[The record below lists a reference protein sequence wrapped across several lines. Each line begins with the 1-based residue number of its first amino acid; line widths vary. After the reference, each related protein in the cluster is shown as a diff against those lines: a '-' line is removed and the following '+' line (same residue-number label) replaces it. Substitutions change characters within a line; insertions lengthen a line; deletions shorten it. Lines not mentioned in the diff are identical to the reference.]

1 MPQDPLPIVDAHAH
15 FWDLDAHD
23 YPWLRDPEPIP
34 FRYGDYSK
42 IRRNYLPQD
51 YRRDSRDFNVVGLV
65 HIEAEHDP
73 RDPLG
78 ETRWLSE
85 LAIRTGLPAACV
97 CQAWLDRGDVAEVLA
112 AQAEFPL
119 VRGIRHKP
127 AAADPRDARR
137 GAPGS
142 MDDAAWRRGY
152 ALLAGH
158 GLSFD
163 LQTPYWQ
170 LDAAAELAADFPD
183 TRIVINHTGLPADR
197 SADGLTA
204 WRAALETAAARANVA
219 LKISGLGLPG
229 RAWTVAGN
237 GPVVR
242 DAIAIF
248 GAARCLFASNFPV
261 DSLVADY
268 RTVFSGFREI
278 TANLPAAV
286 IAGLFHDNA
295 VRIYRLNLMP
305 RTVDNAPS
313 RRFPKVLRMGFLD
326 WGRHFTLYTK

>member
-1 MPQDPLPIVDAHAH
+1 LPIVDAHAH
-15 FWDLDAHD
+15 FWDLDAHR
-23 YPWLRDPEPIP
+23 YPWLCDPEPIP

-42 IRRNYLPQD
+42 IRRNYLPDD
-51 YRRDSRDFNVVGLV
+51 YRRDSRDFNLVGLV

-78 ETRWLSE
+78 ETRWLSD
-85 LAIRTGLPAACV
+85 LAASSGLPTACV

-127 AAADPRDARR
+127 AAAAEPRDAAR
-137 GAPGS
+137 GASGS

-152 ALLAGH
+152 ALLSRF

-163 LQTPYWQ
+163 LQTPYWH
-170 LDAAAELAADFPD
+170 LDAAAELAADFPE
-183 TRIVINHTGLPADR
+183 TQIVINHTALPADR
-197 SADGLTA
+197 SEDGLKA
-204 WRAALETAAARANVA
+204 WRAALETVAAQANVA
-219 LKISGLGLPG
+219 LKISGLGQPG

-248 GAARCLFASNFPV
+248 GAARCLFASNFPI

-268 RTVFSGFREI
+268 RTIFSGFREI
-278 TANLPAAV
+278 TADFPPDDIAA
-286 IAGLFHDNA
+286 LFHDNA
-295 VRIYRLNLMP
+295 RRIYRLDEHDKE
-305 RTVDNAPS
+305 TEA
-313 RRFPKVLRMGFLD
+313 
-326 WGRHFTLYTK
+326 